1 MVDPINDIKNFDPE
15 DEVSY
20 YYGNLNRDHV
30 KEILSDALIGTF
42 LIRDSTKDFDQKVL
56 CVKEA
61 PDTINSYKIIHTVKN
76 LTNNNSGG
84 DEDDDS
90 DENTEHAFY
99 IFGKQDCLF
108 SSIPK
113 ILEFYSTH
121 YLNQSPLVRP
131 AFHHKKVIAMFDF
144 QEGGDPNEDLYFQ
157 KNDILTVLEYTQGE
171 HWWNAS
177 LNEKTGLIPATL
189 VRRLKPN
196 EVFNEE
202 NNLKNNKQK
211 SKITEI
217 AVKSKLDENNDSDSG
232 SGPMQCPFN
241 ARVIEDYTPSP
252 YETSHIA
259 LKKGQII
266 VVLEMKS
273 IGKWFGQIESGKKG
287 LFPFNR
293 VEFIK
298 N

>member
-1 MVDPINDIKNFDPE
+1 MSSKTRDFDPE

-30 KEILSDALIGTF
+30 KEILADASIGTF

-61 PDTINSYKIIHTVKN
+61 HETINSYKIMR
-76 LTNNNSGG
+76 SGKAEEAQATG
-84 DEDDDS
+84 DS
-90 DENTEHAFY
+90 DSESPYSYFIY
-99 IFGKQDCLF
+99 GKEDCLF
-108 SSIPK
+108 PSIPK

-121 YLNQSPLVRP
+121 YLNQSPLVKP

-144 QEGGDPNEDLYFQ
+144 QESGDPSEDLYFF

-171 HWWNAS
+171 HWWNACI
-177 LNEKTGLIPATL
+177 NGKTGLIPATL

-196 EVFNEE
+196 EPYKEGDKQDSQSNVLAE
-202 NNLKNNKQK
+202 NVNTTVQVDNR
-211 SKITEI
+211 
-217 AVKSKLDENNDSDSG
+217 VDEG
-232 SGPMQCPFN
+232 AMKCPFD

-252 YETSHIA
+252 YEKSHIP
-259 LKKGQII
+259 LKKGQL
-266 VVLEMKS
+266 VTVLEMKS
-273 IGKWFGQIESGKKG
+273 IGKWFGQTYASEDKTELAKKG

-293 VEFIK
+293 VQIV
-298 N
+298 

>member
-1 MVDPINDIKNFDPE
+1 MSVSDFDVE

-20 YYGNLNRDHV
+20 YYGNLQRDHV
-30 KEILSDALIGTF
+30 KEILANAHIGTF

-61 PDTINSYKIIHTVKN
+61 PDTINSYKIMRTRNSTN
-76 LTNNNSGG
+76 LDGESEDETNHSY
-84 DEDDDS
+84 
-90 DENTEHAFY
+90 Y
-99 IFGKQDCLF
+99 IFGKEDCLF

-121 YLNQSPLVRP
+121 YLNKSPLVKP
-131 AFHHKKVIAMFDF
+131 AFYHKKVIAMFDF
-144 QEGGDPNEDLYFQ
+144 QEGGDPAEDLYFH

-177 LNEKTGLIPATL
+177 LNGKTGLIPATL

-196 EVFNEE
+196 EPTSIDLTETEVEKTDNASVGDQEE
-202 NNLKNNKQK
+202 L
-211 SKITEI
+211 
-217 AVKSKLDENNDSDSG
+217 VK
-232 SGPMQCPFN
+232 CPFK

-259 LKKGQII
+259 LKKGQH
-266 VVLEMKS
+266 VTVLEMKS
-273 IGKWFGQIESGKKG
+273 IGKWYGQTHASDGKVEFGKKG

-293 VEFIK
+293 VEILK
-298 N
+298 T

>member
-1 MVDPINDIKNFDPE
+1 MVDSINDDIKNFDPE

-76 LTNNNSGG
+76 NLENPHS
-84 DEDDDS
+84 EDDDI
-90 DENTEHAFY
+90 DESTEHAFY
-99 IFGKQDCLF
+99 IYGKQDCLF
-108 SSIPK
+108 STIPK

-144 QEGGDPNEDLYFQ
+144 QEGGDPNEDLYFK

-171 HWWNAS
+171 HWWNAC
-177 LNEKTGLIPATL
+177 LNEKIGLIPATL

-196 EVFNEE
+196 ELFNEE
-202 NNLKNNKQK
+202 SNQEGSKSIESVTKEKDEKN
-211 SKITEI
+211 I
-217 AVKSKLDENNDSDSG
+217 LGDD
-232 SGPMQCPFN
+232 GPMQCPFN
-241 ARVIEDYTPSP
+241 GRVIEDYTPSP

-259 LKKGQII
+259 LKKGQTII
-266 VVLEMKS
+266 VLEMKS

-293 VEFIK
+293 VEIIK